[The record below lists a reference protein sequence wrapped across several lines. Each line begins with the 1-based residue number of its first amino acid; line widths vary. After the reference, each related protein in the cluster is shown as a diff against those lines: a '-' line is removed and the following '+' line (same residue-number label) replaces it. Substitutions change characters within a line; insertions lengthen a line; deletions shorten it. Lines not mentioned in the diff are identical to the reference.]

1 MIQRYWRRI
10 LVNLNG
16 SILRIANLHVSYG
29 PVKAL
34 RGVSLEVKEGE
45 IVALIG
51 ANGAG
56 KSTLL
61 ESVLAMHDVKS
72 GTVMFSGE
80 DITSKAT
87 DRLVASGI
95 CLLPEG
101 RGIVPLMTVLEN
113 LQLGG
118 YYLNRT
124 DMKKRLQYVY
134 EHFPFLE
141 ERGSQKAGTLSGGE
155 QQILSIARGL
165 MSQPRLMMMDEPSLG
180 LAPVMVEELFR
191 IIVDLNR
198 EGYAILLSEQNAR
211 KALQVGQRAYVFEL
225 GIVTLSGKSDE
236 VASDPGVHQA
246 YLGLV

>member
-1 MIQRYWRRI
+1 
-10 LVNLNG
+10 LANLNG
-16 SILRIANLHVSYG
+16 NILKIADLYVSYG

-34 RGVSLEVKEGE
+34 RGVSLEVKEAE
-45 IVALIG
+45 IVTLIG

-61 ESVLAMHDVKS
+61 ESVLAMHNVES

-80 DITSKAT
+80 DITNRAT
-87 DRLVASGI
+87 DNIVSSGI

-118 YYLNRT
+118 YYLNGN
-124 DMKKRLQYVY
+124 DLKKRLQYVY
-134 EHFPFLE
+134 EHFPFLKD
-141 ERGSQKAGTLSGGE
+141 RSNQKAGTLSGGE

-180 LAPVMVEELFR
+180 LAPVMIEELFR

-211 KALQVGQRAYVFEL
+211 KALQVAQRAYVFEL
-225 GIVTLSGKSDE
+225 GLVTLSGKSEE

-246 YLGLV
+246 YLGLA

>member
-1 MIQRYWRRI
+1 
-10 LVNLNG
+10 LANLNG
-16 SILRIANLHVSYG
+16 NILKIADLYVSYG

-34 RGVSLEVKEGE
+34 RGVSLEVKEAE
-45 IVALIG
+45 IVTLIG

-61 ESVLAMHDVKS
+61 ESVLAMHNVES

-80 DITSKAT
+80 DITNRAT
-87 DRLVASGI
+87 DNIVSSGI

-118 YYLNRT
+118 YYLNGN
-124 DMKKRLQYVY
+124 DLKKRLQYVY
-134 EHFPFLE
+134 EHFPFLKD
-141 ERGSQKAGTLSGGE
+141 RSNQKAGTLSGGE

-180 LAPVMVEELFR
+180 LAPVLIEELFR

-211 KALQVGQRAYVFEL
+211 KALQVAQRAYVFEL
-225 GIVTLSGKSDE
+225 GLVTLSGKSEE

-246 YLGLV
+246 YLGLA

>member
-1 MIQRYWRRI
+1 MAK
-10 LVNLNG
+10 LNG
-16 SILRIANLHVSYG
+16 NILKIADLHVSYG

-34 RGVSLEVKEGE
+34 KGVSLEVKQDE
-45 IVALIG
+45 IVTLIG

-61 ESVLAMHDVKS
+61 ESVLAMHSPES
-72 GTVMFSGE
+72 GTIMFSGE
-80 DITSKAT
+80 DITHAPT
-87 DRLVASGI
+87 ENIVASGI

-118 YYLNRT
+118 YYLNST
-124 DMKKRLQYVY
+124 DLGKRLEYVY
-134 EHFPFLE
+134 EHFPVLKD
-141 ERGSQKAGTLSGGE
+141 RSKQKAGTMSGGE

-165 MSQPRLMMMDEPSLG
+165 MSKPKLMMMDEPSLG
-180 LAPVMVEELFR
+180 LAPVMIEELFR

-211 KALQVGQRAYVFEL
+211 KALQVAHRAYVFEL
-225 GIVTLSGKSDE
+225 GRIILSGTAEE
-236 VASDPGVHQA
+236 VASDPEVHQA
-246 YLGLV
+246 YLRLA

>member
-1 MIQRYWRRI
+1 MA
-10 LVNLNG
+10 NLNG
-16 SILRIANLHVSYG
+16 NILKIADLYVSYG

-34 RGVSLEVKEGE
+34 RGVSLEVKEAE
-45 IVALIG
+45 IVTLIG

-61 ESVLAMHDVKS
+61 ESVLAMHNVES

-80 DITSKAT
+80 DITNRAT
-87 DRLVASGI
+87 DNIVSSGI

-118 YYLNRT
+118 YYLNGN
-124 DMKKRLQYVY
+124 DLKKRLQYVY
-134 EHFPFLE
+134 EHFPFLKD
-141 ERGSQKAGTLSGGE
+141 RSNQKAGTLSGGE

-180 LAPVMVEELFR
+180 LAPVMIEELFR

-211 KALQVGQRAYVFEL
+211 KALQVAQRAYVFEL
-225 GIVTLSGKSDE
+225 GLVTLSGKSEE

-246 YLGLV
+246 YLGLA

>member
-1 MIQRYWRRI
+1 

-80 DITSKAT
+80 DITHKAT

-118 YYLNRT
+118 YYLKGNDLT
-124 DMKKRLQYVY
+124 MRLQYVY
-134 EHFPFLE
+134 EHFPFLKD
-141 ERGSQKAGTLSGGE
+141 RSNQKAGTLSGGE

-165 MSQPRLMMMDEPSLG
+165 MPQPRLMMMDEPSLG

-198 EGYAILLSEQNAR
+198 EVYAILLSEQNAR
-211 KALQVGQRAYVFEL
+211 KALQVAQRAYVFEL
-225 GIVTLSGKSDE
+225 GIITLSGKSEE
-236 VASDPGVHQA
+236 VASNPEVHEA
-246 YLGLV
+246 YLGLA